1 MAQRETRLDVLVS
14 NAGIRRD
21 PTVPCDVLAA
31 PLEELQRSMW
41 SHRASDWADTFA
53 VNTTAHYF
61 LSVAFM
67 PLLAA
72 AAALPGQPEST
83 RGPDDRHGGLV
94 VVTSSCASMH
104 NVTNVDLSSYAASK
118 AATDHL
124 VRLLAAKFGRWYIRV
139 AGINPGCKSPPP
151 GPTVAPSSPS
161 LDSLRSRNAVVP
173 SNMNPVGAA
182 GNIFSNLF
190 DQVPAKRPAGEEDI
204 AGAVLYLASRAG
216 VSKTSPTPTPIP
228 LKLLILGRDK
238 LPQLTG
244 YAVIRQRHISCSG
257 RRAHIV
263 RQRAAMRP

>member
-1 MAQRETRLDVLVS
+1 MASPHSLAAGGHASRGLPLTGFPLPRYACDVSSKEAIAELAAFVAQRETRLDVLVS

-21 PTVPCDVLAA
+21 PTVACDVLAA

-72 AAALPGQPEST
+72 AATLPAPAEST

-124 VRLLAAKFGRWYIRV
+124 VRLLAAKFGRWYVRV
-139 AGINPGCKSPPP
+139 AGINPGCKSSPL
-151 GPTVAPSSPS
+151 GHTVAPPSPS
-161 LDSLRSRNAVVP
+161 L
-173 SNMNPVGAA
+173 G
-182 GNIFSNLF
+182 
-190 DQVPAKRPAGEEDI
+190 
-204 AGAVLYLASRAG
+204 
-216 VSKTSPTPTPIP
+216 SPLTECSCAQQYEPRRR
-228 LKLLILGRDK
+228 GR
-238 LPQLTG
+238 
-244 YAVIRQRHISCSG
+244 
-257 RRAHIV
+257 
-263 RQRAAMRP
+263 